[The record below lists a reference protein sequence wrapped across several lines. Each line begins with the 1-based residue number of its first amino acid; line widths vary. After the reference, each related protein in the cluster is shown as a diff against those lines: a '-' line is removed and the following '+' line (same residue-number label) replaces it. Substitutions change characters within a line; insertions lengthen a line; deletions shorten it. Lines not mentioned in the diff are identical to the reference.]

1 MENVW
6 KKYDFSDEETLNE
19 VCDDYRAFLS
29 VSKIEREVVMNS
41 IILADNM
48 EFKNLD
54 SYIEEN
60 KPLKP
65 GDKVY
70 VNNRGK
76 SLALFVIGEED
87 ITKGINI
94 LGAHVDSP
102 RLDLKAFST
111 ARSSRS
117 IPRVNP

>member
-87 ITKGINI
+87 ITKGMNI
-94 LGAHVDSP
+94 LAAHVDSP
-102 RLDLKAFST
+102 RLDLKA
-111 ARSSRS
+111 
-117 IPRVNP
+117 NPIY